1 MHKPRPVSTLLC
13 VRPPDQQIQ
22 EGRHDLGRRRG
33 GRLEHQGRR
42 RRSLRKRGR
51 QNMTAQQE
59 IEAIRKQIASLEA
72 EIKALQE
79 DGEEDP

>member
-1 MHKPRPVSTLLC
+1 
-13 VRPPDQQIQ
+13 
-22 EGRHDLGRRRG
+22 
-33 GRLEHQGRR
+33 
-42 RRSLRKRGR
+42 
-51 QNMTAQQE
+51 MTAQQE